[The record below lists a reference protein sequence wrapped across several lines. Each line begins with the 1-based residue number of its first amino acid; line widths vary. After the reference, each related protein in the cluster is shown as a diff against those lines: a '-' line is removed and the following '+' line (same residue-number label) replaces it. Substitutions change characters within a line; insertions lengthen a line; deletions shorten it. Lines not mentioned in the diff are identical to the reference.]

1 MGHAGLQAG
10 ALAGPRAD
18 SGHTTVHA
26 ARCNPG
32 LRSPFL
38 LRDATRPEEA
48 VMAHVLYAR
57 RRWLVGA
64 AGVSL
69 IAAAPALASPQ
80 SPTGKKSAESVPVTA
95 TEDLMREHGVV
106 ERLLLIYDTGIRRL
120 GQGEDLDPTILTQA
134 AETVRD
140 FVHDYHEK
148 NEEDQVFPRFK
159 TAGRMVELVT
169 ILQAQHTACRK
180 LTEQIIELAPKSAS
194 KPQREQMV
202 SAMQATITMYR
213 PHAAR
218 EDTEVFPTLRSLV
231 TPNEFEQIGEALEK
245 SETEKFG
252 ADGFEKVA
260 KKVEALEKRLG
271 INDLSQFTPKS

>member
-1 MGHAGLQAG
+1 
-10 ALAGPRAD
+10 
-18 SGHTTVHA
+18 
-26 ARCNPG
+26 
-32 LRSPFL
+32 
-38 LRDATRPEEA
+38 
-48 VMAHVLYAR
+48 MAHVLYAR

-180 LTEQIIELAPKSAS
+180 LTEHIIELAPKSAS

>member
-1 MGHAGLQAG
+1 
-10 ALAGPRAD
+10 
-18 SGHTTVHA
+18 
-26 ARCNPG
+26 
-32 LRSPFL
+32 
-38 LRDATRPEEA
+38 
-48 VMAHVLYAR
+48 MAHVLYAR
-57 RRWLVGA
+57 RRWLMGA

-69 IAAAPALASPQ
+69 LAAAPALASPQ

-134 AETVRD
+134 AETMRD

-180 LTEQIIELAPKSAS
+180 LTEHIIELAPKSAS

-218 EDTEVFPTLRSLV
+218 EDTDVFPTLRSLV

-252 ADGFEKVA
+252 VDGFEKVT

>member
-1 MGHAGLQAG
+1 
-10 ALAGPRAD
+10 
-18 SGHTTVHA
+18 
-26 ARCNPG
+26 
-32 LRSPFL
+32 
-38 LRDATRPEEA
+38 
-48 VMAHVLYAR
+48 MAHVLYAR

-134 AETVRD
+134 AETMRD

-148 NEEDQVFPRFK
+148 NEEEQVFPHFK

-180 LTEQIIELAPKSAS
+180 LTEHIIELAPKSAS

-231 TPNEFEQIGEALEK
+231 TPNEFEQIGDALEK

-271 INDLSQFTPKS
+271 ISDISQFTPKS

>member
-1 MGHAGLQAG
+1 
-10 ALAGPRAD
+10 
-18 SGHTTVHA
+18 
-26 ARCNPG
+26 
-32 LRSPFL
+32 
-38 LRDATRPEEA
+38 
-48 VMAHVLYAR
+48 MAHVLYAR
-57 RRWLVGA
+57 RRWLMGA
-64 AGVSL
+64 AGLSVVAATPGL
-69 IAAAPALASPQ
+69 AAPP
-80 SPTGKKSAESVPVTA
+80 SPTGKKSAESIPVTA

-120 GQGEDLDPTILTQA
+120 AQGEDLDPTILTQT
-134 AETVRD
+134 AETMRD

-148 NEEDQVFPRFK
+148 NEEEQVFPRFK

-169 ILQAQHTACRK
+169 VLQAQHGACRK
-180 LTEQIIELAPKSAS
+180 LTERVLDLSPKSGS
-194 KPQREQMV
+194 KEQRDQMIQ
-202 SAMQATITMYR
+202 AMQATITMYR

-218 EDTEVFPTLRSLV
+218 EDTDVFPTLRSLV

-271 INDLSQFTPKS
+271 IDDISQFTPKS

>member
-1 MGHAGLQAG
+1 
-10 ALAGPRAD
+10 
-18 SGHTTVHA
+18 
-26 ARCNPG
+26 
-32 LRSPFL
+32 
-38 LRDATRPEEA
+38 
-48 VMAHVLYAR
+48 MAHVLYAR
-57 RRWLVGA
+57 RRWLMGA
-64 AGVSL
+64 AGLSL
-69 IAAAPALASPQ
+69 VAASPSLAAPQ

-120 GQGEDLDPTILTQA
+120 GQGEDLDPAILTQA
-134 AETVRD
+134 AETMRD

-169 ILQAQHTACRK
+169 VLQAQHAACRK
-180 LTEQIIELAPKSAS
+180 LTERVLGLAPKSGS
-194 KPQREQMV
+194 KEQREQMIG
-202 SAMQATITMYR
+202 AMQATITMYR

-218 EDTEVFPTLRSLV
+218 EDTDVFPTLRSLV

-245 SETEKFG
+245 SETDKFG

-271 INDLSQFTPKS
+271 IDDISQFTPKS

>member
-1 MGHAGLQAG
+1 
-10 ALAGPRAD
+10 
-18 SGHTTVHA
+18 
-26 ARCNPG
+26 
-32 LRSPFL
+32 
-38 LRDATRPEEA
+38 
-48 VMAHVLYAR
+48 MAHVLYAR
-57 RRWLVGA
+57 RRWLMGA

-69 IAAAPALASPQ
+69 LAAAPALASPQ

-134 AETVRD
+134 AETMRD

-180 LTEQIIELAPKSAS
+180 LTEHIIELAPKSAS

-218 EDTEVFPTLRSLV
+218 EDTDVFPTLRSLV

-252 ADGFEKVA
+252 VDGFEKVV

>member
-1 MGHAGLQAG
+1 
-10 ALAGPRAD
+10 
-18 SGHTTVHA
+18 
-26 ARCNPG
+26 
-32 LRSPFL
+32 
-38 LRDATRPEEA
+38 
-48 VMAHVLYAR
+48 MAHVLYAR
-57 RRWLVGA
+57 RRWLMGA
-64 AGVSL
+64 AGLSL
-69 IAAAPALASPQ
+69 VAASPGLAAPQ

-120 GQGEDLDPTILTQA
+120 NQGEDLDPTILTQA
-134 AETVRD
+134 AETMRD

-169 ILQAQHTACRK
+169 VLQAQHVACRK
-180 LTEQIIELAPKSAS
+180 LTEHVLDLAPKSAS
-194 KPQREQMV
+194 KPQREQMIE
-202 SAMQATITMYR
+202 AMQATITMYR

-218 EDTEVFPTLRSLV
+218 EDTDVFPTLRSLV

-245 SETEKFG
+245 SETDKFG

-271 INDLSQFTPKS
+271 IDDISQFTPKS

>member
-1 MGHAGLQAG
+1 
-10 ALAGPRAD
+10 
-18 SGHTTVHA
+18 
-26 ARCNPG
+26 
-32 LRSPFL
+32 
-38 LRDATRPEEA
+38 
-48 VMAHVLYAR
+48 MAHVLYAR
-57 RRWLVGA
+57 RRWLMEA
-64 AGVSL
+64 AGLSL
-69 IAAAPALASPQ
+69 IAASPSLAAPQ

-134 AETVRD
+134 AETMRD

-148 NEEDQVFPRFK
+148 NEEEQVFPHFK

-169 ILQAQHTACRK
+169 VLQAQHAACRK
-180 LTEQIIELAPKSAS
+180 LTERIIDLAPKSTS
-194 KPQREQMV
+194 KPLREQMV

-218 EDTEVFPTLRSLV
+218 EDTDVFPTLRSLV
-231 TPNEFEQIGEALEK
+231 TPNEFEQIGEILEK
-245 SETEKFG
+245 SETDKFG
-252 ADGFEKVA
+252 ANGFEKVA

>member
-1 MGHAGLQAG
+1 
-10 ALAGPRAD
+10 
-18 SGHTTVHA
+18 
-26 ARCNPG
+26 
-32 LRSPFL
+32 
-38 LRDATRPEEA
+38 
-48 VMAHVLYAR
+48 MAHVLYAR
-57 RRWLVGA
+57 RRWLMRA

-69 IAAAPALASPQ
+69 VTAAPALASPQ

-134 AETVRD
+134 AETMRD

-180 LTEQIIELAPKSAS
+180 LTEHIIELAPKSAS

-218 EDTEVFPTLRSLV
+218 EDTDVFPTLRSLV

>member
-1 MGHAGLQAG
+1 
-10 ALAGPRAD
+10 
-18 SGHTTVHA
+18 
-26 ARCNPG
+26 
-32 LRSPFL
+32 
-38 LRDATRPEEA
+38 
-48 VMAHVLYAR
+48 MAHVLYAR
-57 RRWLVGA
+57 RRWLMGA

-69 IAAAPALASPQ
+69 VTAAPALASPQ

-134 AETVRD
+134 AETMRD

-180 LTEQIIELAPKSAS
+180 LTEHIIELAPKSAS

-218 EDTEVFPTLRSLV
+218 EDTDVFPTLRSLV

>member
-1 MGHAGLQAG
+1 
-10 ALAGPRAD
+10 
-18 SGHTTVHA
+18 
-26 ARCNPG
+26 
-32 LRSPFL
+32 
-38 LRDATRPEEA
+38 
-48 VMAHVLYAR
+48 MAHVLYAR
-57 RRWLVGA
+57 RHWLMGA
-64 AGVSL
+64 AGFSL
-69 IAAAPALASPQ
+69 MAATPGLAAPQ

-134 AETVRD
+134 AETMRD

-159 TAGRMVELVT
+159 SAGRMVELVT
-169 ILQAQHTACRK
+169 VLQAQHGACRK
-180 LTEQIIELAPKSAS
+180 LTERVLDLAPKSGS
-194 KPQREQMV
+194 KDQRDQMIQ
-202 SAMQATITMYR
+202 AMQATITMYR

-218 EDTEVFPTLRSLV
+218 EDTDVFPTLRSLI
-231 TPNEFEQIGEALEK
+231 TPNEFEQMGEVLEK

-260 KKVEALEKRLG
+260 KQVEALEKRLG
-271 INDLSQFTPKS
+271 INDLSLFTPKS

>member
-1 MGHAGLQAG
+1 
-10 ALAGPRAD
+10 
-18 SGHTTVHA
+18 
-26 ARCNPG
+26 
-32 LRSPFL
+32 
-38 LRDATRPEEA
+38 
-48 VMAHVLYAR
+48 MAHVLYAR

-169 ILQAQHTACRK
+169 VLRAQHAACRK

-252 ADGFEKVA
+252 ADGFEKVV